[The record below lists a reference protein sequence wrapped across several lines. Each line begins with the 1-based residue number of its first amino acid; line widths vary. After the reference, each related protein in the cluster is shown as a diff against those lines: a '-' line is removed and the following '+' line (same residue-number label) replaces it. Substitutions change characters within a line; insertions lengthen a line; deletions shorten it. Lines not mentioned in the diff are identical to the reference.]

1 MMVGER
7 KAMPKVLITGN
18 EALAEAAVRAGCKRY
33 FGYPITPQN
42 EIPEFMARRLPEIG
56 GTFVQAESEIAAIN
70 MVYGAAAVGERAM
83 TSSSSPGIS
92 LMQEALSFMAASE
105 IPAVIVNMQR
115 GGPGLGNISPSQADY
130 FQAVKGGGHGDYKL
144 LVYAPSTI
152 QEIVDLTIRSFDK
165 ADEYRNPVM
174 ILGDS
179 VLGQMMEPVELP
191 DIKPKQIEKTWALS
205 GAKNRPAR
213 VIRSLYMLPGE
224 DGSLE
229 RQNYKMRAKYDRM
242 EEHDVMCETLL
253 TGDAEIVLVAFG
265 TSARIAKTAVAL
277 ARAEGIRAG
286 LIRPITLFPFPGKI
300 ISSCAERAGRF
311 LVVEMNM
318 GQMVEDVRL
327 AVNGKAEVSFYGRP
341 GGAILTVEDI
351 LDVVK
356 NTVSR
361 AEFKEVGETSTG
373 SVRATDRTVGHVK

>member
-1 MMVGER
+1 
-7 KAMPKVLITGN
+7 MPRVLITGN
-18 EALAEAAVRAGCKRY
+18 EALAEAAVRAGCRRY

-42 EIPEFMARRLPEIG
+42 EIPEYLSRRLPEVG

-105 IPAVIVNMQR
+105 LPAVIVNMQR

-144 LVYAPSTI
+144 LVYAPSSL
-152 QEIVDLTIRSFDK
+152 QEVVDLTVRAFDK

-174 ILGDS
+174 ILGDG

-191 DIKPKQIEKTWALS
+191 DIKPKRVDKPWALT
-205 GAKNRPAR
+205 GAKGRPGR
-213 VIRSLYMLPGE
+213 VIRSLFMLPGE
-224 DGSLE
+224 DGMLE
-229 RQNYKMRAKYDRM
+229 RHNYKLKAKYERM
-242 EEHDVMCETLL
+242 AEHDVMYETVL
-253 TGDAEIVLVAFG
+253 TDDAEIVVVAFG
-265 TSARIAKTAVAL
+265 TSARIAKTALNL
-277 ARAEGIRAG
+277 ARQEGIKAG
-286 LIRPITLFPFPGKI
+286 LIRPITLFPFPDKAI
-300 ISSCAERAGRF
+300 AKAAETIERF

-327 AVNGKAEVSFYGRP
+327 AVNGKAVVSFFGRP
-341 GGAILTVEDI
+341 GGALLSVEDI
-351 LDVVK
+351 VQAIHNAVPAG
-356 NTVSR
+356 TVHPM
-361 AEFKEVGETSTG
+361 KP
-373 SVRATDRTVGHVK
+373 

>member
-1 MMVGER
+1 MT
-7 KAMPKVLITGN
+7 KVLITGN

-42 EIPEFMARRLPEIG
+42 EIPEFMSRRLPEVG
-56 GTFVQAESEIAAIN
+56 GTFIQAESEIAAIN

-105 IPAVIVNMQR
+105 LPAVIVNMQR
-115 GGPGLGNISPSQADY
+115 GGPGLGNIAPSQADY

-152 QEIVDLTIRSFDK
+152 QEIVDLTVMAFDK

-174 ILGDS
+174 ILGDG

-191 DIKPKQIEKTWALS
+191 KIEPRSADKSWALT
-205 GAKNRPAR
+205 GAKGRPGK
-213 VIRSLYMLPGE
+213 VIRSLFMLPGE
-224 DGSLE
+224 DGALE
-229 RQNYKMRAKYDRM
+229 RRNYHLKAKYDRM
-242 EEHDVMCETLL
+242 AMQEVLCETSL
-253 TGDAEIVLVAFG
+253 TNDAEIGIIAFG
-265 TSARIAKTAVAL
+265 TSARIAKSAITL
-277 ARAEGIRAG
+277 ARAEGIKAG
-286 LIRPITLFPFPGKI
+286 LVRPITLFPFPEKI
-300 ISSCAERAGRF
+300 ISEVAEHVERI

-327 AVNGKAEVSFYGRP
+327 AVNGKSRVSFYGRP
-341 GGAILTVEDI
+341 GGAVLAVEDVLCAI
-351 LDVVK
+351 R
-356 NTVSR
+356 NSMQNHT
-361 AEFKEVGETSTG
+361 EVRTTTG
-373 SVRATDRTVGHVK
+373 CN

>member
-1 MMVGER
+1 
-7 KAMPKVLITGN
+7 MPKLLITGN
-18 EALAEAAVRAGCKRY
+18 EALAEAAVRAGCRRY

-42 EIPEFMARRLPEIG
+42 EIPEYLSRRLPEVG

-105 IPAVIVNMQR
+105 LPAVIVNMQR

-144 LVYAPSTI
+144 LVYAPSNL
-152 QEIVDLTIRSFDK
+152 QEVVDLTVRAFDK

-174 ILGDS
+174 ILGDG

-191 DIKPKQIEKTWALS
+191 DIKPKQVDKPWALT
-205 GAKNRPAR
+205 GAKGRPGR
-213 VIRSLYMLPGE
+213 VIRSLFMLPGE
-224 DGSLE
+224 DGMLE
-229 RQNYKMRAKYDRM
+229 RHNYKLKAKYERM
-242 EEHDVMCETLL
+242 AEHDVMYETVLMD
-253 TGDAEIVLVAFG
+253 DAEIVVVAFG
-265 TSARIAKTAVAL
+265 TSARIAKTAVNL
-277 ARAEGIRAG
+277 ARAEGIKAG
-286 LIRPITLFPFPGKI
+286 LIRPITLFPFPDKI
-300 ISSCAERAGRF
+300 IAKAAETMERF

-327 AVNGKAEVSFYGRP
+327 AVNGKAEVSFFGRP
-341 GGAILTVEDI
+341 GGALLSVEDI
-351 LDVVK
+351 VQAIRNAVPAG
-356 NTVSR
+356 TVHPM
-361 AEFKEVGETSTG
+361 KL
-373 SVRATDRTVGHVK
+373 

>member
-1 MMVGER
+1 
-7 KAMPKVLITGN
+7 MPRVLITGN
-18 EALAEAAVRAGCKRY
+18 EALAEAAVRAGCRRY

-42 EIPEFMARRLPEIG
+42 EIPEYLARRLPEVG

-105 IPAVIVNMQR
+105 LPAVIVNMQR

-144 LVYAPSTI
+144 LVYAPSSL
-152 QEIVDLTIRSFDK
+152 QEVVDLTVRAFDK

-174 ILGDS
+174 ILGDG

-191 DIKPKQIEKTWALS
+191 DIKPKRVDKPWALT
-205 GAKNRPAR
+205 GAKGRPAR
-213 VIRSLYMLPGE
+213 VIRSLFMLPGE
-224 DGSLE
+224 DGMLE
-229 RQNYKMRAKYDRM
+229 RHNYKLKAKYERM
-242 EEHDVMCETLL
+242 AEHDVMYEAVL
-253 TGDAEIVLVAFG
+253 TDDAEIVVVAFG
-265 TSARIAKTAVAL
+265 TSARIAKTAVNL
-277 ARAEGIRAG
+277 ARQEGIKAG
-286 LIRPITLFPFPGKI
+286 LIRPITLFPFPDKVI
-300 ISSCAERAGRF
+300 AKAAETIERF

-327 AVNGKAEVSFYGRP
+327 AVNGKAAVSFFGRP
-341 GGAILTVEDI
+341 GGALLSVEDI
-351 LDVVK
+351 VQAIHNAVPAG
-356 NTVSR
+356 TVHPM
-361 AEFKEVGETSTG
+361 KP
-373 SVRATDRTVGHVK
+373 